1 MVPVG
6 TMGLCWP
13 VDSPFQA
20 VLHAGHKHEI
30 MFAKI
35 GHLKIRENCTQKFLG
50 IIIDRNLKLDQYIL
64 IQCKKAGRKIK
75 ALERVCTYL
84 SLERSRTLMKAFVES
99 QFVLFCFIW
108 MFCQKSSN
116 ARINHLHKRAL
127 RIVYNDN
134 ESTFEDLLKK
144 DNSVSIHYKNIRL
157 LGIELYQ
164 VKIPYQLIQC
174 LKFSI

>member
-20 VLHAGHKHEI
+20 VLHAGHKHEV

-75 ALERVCTYL
+75 ARKEFARKSLHVLEFGTF
-84 SLERSRTLMKAFVES
+84 KN
-99 QFVLFCFIW
+99 I
-108 MFCQKSSN
+108 
-116 ARINHLHKRAL
+116 
-127 RIVYNDN
+127 N
-134 ESTFEDLLKK
+134 ESF
-144 DNSVSIHYKNIRL
+144 Y
-157 LGIELYQ
+157 
-164 VKIPYQLIQC
+164 
-174 LKFSI
+174 